1 MRRAS
6 IYALWVLAT
15 AGLVTIG
22 LIAWPPWSTHEDSA
36 ITSTQEEARAAA
48 EGLFVRS
55 TIEERECTFDERAS
69 NQVKFTF
76 VCVYTEILYSGL
88 ALDVPF
94 EKERQVRIQ
103 GTLGPSGEFSFSS
116 CRPESL
122 SPDQYYYLTYADC

>member
-88 ALDVPF
+88 ALDVLF
-94 EKERQVRIQ
+94 REGAAGTNSGHSRSVRRIQ
-103 GTLGPSGEFSFSS
+103 FLVMPPRKPQS
-116 CRPESL
+116 
-122 SPDQYYYLTYADC
+122 